1 MIKHNKAV
9 ESNKLEF
16 VFQLTMDNGRLTMK
30 VEIPLEFQYI
40 IAGIIS

>member
-1 MIKHNKAV
+1 MTVALSK
-9 ESNKLEF
+9 SEF

-40 IAGIIS
+40 IAS